1 MSRTPFALA
10 LLALACVACDGD
22 KDSADSADE
31 ACGVSV
37 TTFPLQGA
45 VNAYYRSD
53 VEFKLTKPDAT
64 AQISTDIP
72 GSQEVSAD
80 GLTVYWRLSAPL
92 APTTT
97 YTASL
102 TYCTGTVELGFT
114 TSALGTAI
122 PDTGTL
128 QGRTYLLN
136 LADARITEP
145 PGIGAL
151 LSSELDG
158 VSIYTGIID
167 VTDTEITVIGGLG
180 REGAPTPTQEYCDP
194 TIDFP
199 TADFTG
205 SPHFEISGEGATPI
219 TVAGTTVY
227 IEDLRIAGDFASD
240 LSYFGGGVLEGTID
254 TRPLDV
260 EFGDGEEGFICKTAS
275 ALGVVCDPC
284 SDGLAFC
291 LSLVADSID
300 AQVVDGLEL
309 VAIDGNNCMGCV
321 EGPPPDVSDV
331 CEQDPAAP

>member
-1 MSRTPFALA
+1 MLQV
-10 LLALACVACDGD
+10 LLITGCDGG
-22 KDSADSADE
+22 KDTADSADE

-45 VNAYYRSD
+45 VSAYYRSD
-53 VEFKLTKPDAT
+53 IEFKLTKPDST
-64 AQISTDIP
+64 AEISTDIP

-92 APTTT
+92 APSTT

-102 TYCTGTVELGFT
+102 TYCTGTVELSFT

-122 PDTGTL
+122 PDATTL

-158 VSIYTGIID
+158 VAIYTGITD
-167 VTDTEITVIGGLG
+167 VDATAKTITVVGGLG
-180 REGAPTPTQEYCDP
+180 RDGAATPTQEYCDP

-199 TADFTG
+199 VADFSG

-227 IEDLRIAGDFASD
+227 IENLNISGDFAAD
-240 LSYFGGGVLEGTID
+240 LSYFGGGVLAGTID
-254 TRPLDV
+254 TRPLDF
-260 EFGDGEEGFICKTAS
+260 EFGDEVGFICNTAA
-275 ALGVVCDPC
+275 ALGVVCAPC
-284 SDGLAFC
+284 GDGEPFC

-300 AQVVDGLEL
+300 AQLVADLEL
-309 VAIDGNNCMGCV
+309 VVIDGNNCEGCV
-321 EGPPPDVSDV
+321 EGPPADATAECIEDPD
-331 CEQDPAAP
+331 AP